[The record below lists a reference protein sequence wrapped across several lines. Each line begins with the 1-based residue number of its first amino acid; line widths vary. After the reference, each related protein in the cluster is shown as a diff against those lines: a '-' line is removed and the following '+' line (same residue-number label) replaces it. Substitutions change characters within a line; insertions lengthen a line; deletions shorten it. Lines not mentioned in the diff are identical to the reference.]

1 MNKIL
6 RLLFFRLS
14 HLGKIP
20 LCNGMS
26 ERAPHIFGICFPLCY
41 RCTFL
46 ILFFIISMIFFYKKK
61 IKVKNK
67 FFVLCFIPMIIDGCL
82 QTFLGIESTNL
93 RRVLTGG
100 LFGLALG
107 VVASQCYLFIDEKSG
122 SY

>member
-1 MNKIL
+1 
-6 RLLFFRLS
+6 
-14 HLGKIP
+14 
-20 LCNGMS
+20 
-26 ERAPHIFGICFPLCY
+26 
-41 RCTFL
+41 
-46 ILFFIISMIFFYKKK
+46 MIFFYKKK

-107 VVASQCYLFIDEKSG
+107 VVVSQCYLFIDEKSG